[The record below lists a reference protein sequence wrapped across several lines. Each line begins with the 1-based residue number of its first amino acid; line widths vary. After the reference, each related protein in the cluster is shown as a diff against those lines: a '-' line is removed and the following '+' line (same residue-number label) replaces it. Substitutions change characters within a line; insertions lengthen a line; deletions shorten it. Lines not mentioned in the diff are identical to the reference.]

1 MDLTPPLADG
11 PILLDG
17 PVGKLEVFV
26 DRPKSDP
33 LALAIVLHPHP
44 SQGGTAEHKIPA
56 TLAKAL
62 VDIGFLVLRPNFR
75 GVGRSEGEHAS
86 AAGEADDVRQLAD
99 AAGVAFAKLELALVG
114 FSFGAFVAA
123 KVAKQ
128 MAEAGHPLRRVALAA
143 LPYGPVRGSQAY
155 DTPSGIPGALVVH
168 GERDDRVPLAAVLGW
183 ARLDGQP
190 VVVVPGADHF
200 FKGRL
205 VVLRSLIAEH
215 LAPLVDRRR
224 PTYRKGAG

>member
-1 MDLTPPLADG
+1 MDLHSPLADG
-11 PILLDG
+11 PVLLDG

-26 DRPKSDP
+26 DRPRFEP
-33 LALAIVLHPHP
+33 LAVAIVLHPHP

-56 TLAKAL
+56 MLAKGL
-62 VDIGFLVLRPNFR
+62 VDIGFIVLRPNFR
-75 GVGRSEGEHAS
+75 GVGRSEGAHAS
-86 AAGEADDVRQLAD
+86 ATGESDDIRQLA
-99 AAGVAFAKLELALVG
+99 AAVRVAFGKLELALVG

-128 MAEAGHPLRRVALAA
+128 AAEAGLPIRRVALAG
-143 LPYGPVRGSQAY
+143 LPYGPVRTGQAY

-168 GERDDRVPLAAVLGW
+168 GERDDRVPLSAVLDW
-183 ARLDGQP
+183 ARPDGQP

-205 VVLRSLIAEH
+205 VILRSLVVEH
-215 LAPLVDRRR
+215 LGPVVHSR
-224 PTYRKGAG
+224 